1 MKPGDTFQNRLST
14 ALRIR
19 NIKPVELHEMTG
31 ISESLLSKYLSGNA
45 IARQKKL
52 SILSDALDI
61 NPVWL
66 MGYDVPMSNQDSST
80 NLDDKIS
87 SKHVFPLLGTVRAGY
102 DYLAS
107 QNIIG
112 YIAIDRNI
120 PDAEN
125 CYALKVIGDSMQ
137 PVLYEDDIVIVHK
150 QEDVESGQ
158 IGIVLIDN
166 DEATVKKIVKYDNH
180 IELVA
185 LNPYYP
191 IQKYTDKDNFKI
203 IGKVIEARIT
213 KIFE

>member
-80 NLDDKIS
+80 NLDDKI
-87 SKHVFPLLGTVRAGY
+87 
-102 DYLAS
+102 
-107 QNIIG
+107 
-112 YIAIDRNI
+112 
-120 PDAEN
+120 
-125 CYALKVIGDSMQ
+125 
-137 PVLYEDDIVIVHK
+137 
-150 QEDVESGQ
+150 
-158 IGIVLIDN
+158 
-166 DEATVKKIVKYDNH
+166 
-180 IELVA
+180 
-185 LNPYYP
+185 
-191 IQKYTDKDNFKI
+191 
-203 IGKVIEARIT
+203 
-213 KIFE
+213 